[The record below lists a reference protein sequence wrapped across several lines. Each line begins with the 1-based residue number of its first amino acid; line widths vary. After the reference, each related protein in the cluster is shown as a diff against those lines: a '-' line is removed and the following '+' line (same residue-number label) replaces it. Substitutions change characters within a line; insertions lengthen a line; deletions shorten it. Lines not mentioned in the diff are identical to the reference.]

1 MKFVL
6 TQEWDDFW
14 SLMTASRP
22 YYSQVLL
29 LELSLLQA
37 GLSYEGLI
45 PALKHPSTYI
55 A

>member
-6 TQEWDDFW
+6 TPEWDDLW
-14 SLMTASRP
+14 SLLMTATRP

-45 PALKHPSTYI
+45 PAR
-55 A
+55 